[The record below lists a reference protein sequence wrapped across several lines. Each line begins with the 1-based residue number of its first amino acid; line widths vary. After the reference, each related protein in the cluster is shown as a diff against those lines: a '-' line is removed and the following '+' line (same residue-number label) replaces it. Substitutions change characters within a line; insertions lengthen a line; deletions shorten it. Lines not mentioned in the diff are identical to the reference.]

1 MAKPMIKMS
10 EKKQLCFDDILIV
23 PQHSYVESRSSI
35 ALGTNIGNESYLGL
49 PVIASPMDTVCESEM
64 AVAMA
69 KAGGLGII
77 HRFMPFE
84 KQLKEVSKSSAFG
97 MAVGAAIGA
106 KGNIEDQAIKL
117 IGAGACVILIDTA
130 NGHSQYAIDAVKRVR
145 DAVLGMAHIM
155 AGNVSTAEGYIR
167 LVEAGADSVR
177 VGIGGGSM
185 CTTRIIS
192 GHGIPT
198 LASIMLVKEAKD
210 SLGLN
215 AGIIADGGIRN
226 TGDMIKAFA
235 AGADAVMLG
244 SMLAGTEES
253 PGSVIINQDGKF
265 KSFRGM
271 ASKEAN
277 EGKDIPIAEGI
288 ATTVPYKGS
297 VNDILKDIRGGLGS
311 GCSYSGVHKLR
322 DLYKEA
328 MYVEV
333 SSLSNKES
341 TPHGKR

>member
-1 MAKPMIKMS
+1 MIKAYS
-10 EKKQLCFDDILIV
+10 NKQLCFDDILIV
-23 PQHSYVESRSSI
+23 PQHSYVDSRSSV
-35 ALGTNIGNESYLGL
+35 ALSMNIGRESYLGL

-64 AVAMA
+64 ARTMA
-69 KAGGLGII
+69 KNGGLGVI

-84 KQLKEVSKSSAFG
+84 RQLKEVSKAAESG
-97 MAVGAAIGA
+97 IAVGAAIGA
-106 KGNIEDQAIKL
+106 KGDIEKQAIKL
-117 IGAGACVILIDTA
+117 VGAGAALILIDTA
-130 NGHSQYAIDAVKRVR
+130 NGHSQYAIDAVKRVK
-145 DAVLGMAHIM
+145 DAILNLAHIM

-185 CTTRIIS
+185 CTTRIVS

-226 TGDMIKAFA
+226 TGDMIKSFA

-244 SMLAGTEES
+244 SMLAGTDES
-253 PGSVIINQDGKF
+253 PGNMIINKDGKF

-277 EGKDIPIAEGI
+277 EGKDIPIAEGVS
-288 ATTVPYKGS
+288 TTVPYKGS
-297 VNDILKDIRGGLGS
+297 VVNILNDIKGGLGS
-311 GCSYSGVHKLR
+311 GCSYSGVNKLR
-322 DLYKEA
+322 DLCKES

-341 TPHGKR
+341 IPHGKL

>member
-1 MAKPMIKMS
+1 MIKAYTN
-10 EKKQLCFDDILIV
+10 KQLCFDDILIV
-23 PQHSYVESRSSI
+23 PQHSYVNSRSSV
-35 ALGTNIGNESYLGL
+35 ALSMNIGRNSYLGL
-49 PVIASPMDTVCESEM
+49 PVIAAPMDTVCESDM
-64 AVAMA
+64 AYTMA
-69 KAGGLGII
+69 KGGGLGII

-84 KQLKEVSKSSAFG
+84 KQLKEVSKASANG
-97 MAVGAAIGA
+97 VAVGAAIGA
-106 KGNIEDQAIKL
+106 KGDIEEQAIRL
-117 IGAGACVILIDTA
+117 VGAGACVILIDTA

-145 DAVLGMAHIM
+145 DAVLNLAHIM
-155 AGNVSTAEGYIR
+155 AGNVSTAEGFIR

-185 CTTRIIS
+185 CTTRIVS

-198 LASIMLVKEAKD
+198 LASVMLVKEVKD
-210 SLGLN
+210 SLGLD

-244 SMLAGTEES
+244 SMLAGTDEA
-253 PGSVIINQDGKF
+253 PGSLIINENGRF

-277 EGKDIPIAEGI
+277 EGKDIPIAEGV
-288 ATTVPYKGS
+288 ATVVPYKGK
-297 VNDILKDIRGGLGS
+297 VEDILKDIRGGLGS
-311 GCSYSGVHKLR
+311 GCSYSGVNKLR
-322 DLYKEA
+322 YLHKEA

-341 TPHGKR
+341 MPHGK

>member
-1 MAKPMIKMS
+1 MIKALQQ
-10 EKKQLCFDDILIV
+10 KQLCFDDILMV

-35 ALGTNIGNESYLGL
+35 ALSMDIGFKSYLGL
-49 PVIASPMDTVCESEM
+49 PVIAAPMDTVCESSM
-64 AVAMA
+64 AIAMA
-69 KAGGLGII
+69 KNGGLGII

-84 KQLKEVSKSSAFG
+84 KQLKEVSKASAFG
-97 MAVGAAIGA
+97 LAVGAAIGA
-106 KGNIEDQAIKL
+106 KGDVEDQAIKL
-117 IGAGACVILIDTA
+117 VGAGACVILIDTA
-130 NGHSQYAIDAVKRVR
+130 NGHSQYAIDAVKRVK
-145 DAVLGMAHIM
+145 DAVLNLAHIM
-155 AGNVSTAEGYIR
+155 AGNVSTAEGFIR
-167 LVEAGADSVR
+167 LAEAGANSVR

-198 LASIMLVKEAKD
+198 LASVMMVKEAKD
-210 SLGLN
+210 THGLDV
-215 AGIIADGGIRN
+215 GIIADGGIRN

-253 PGSVIINQDGKF
+253 PGSVMINENGKF

-277 EGKDIPIAEGI
+277 EGKDIPIAEGV
-288 ATTVPYKGS
+288 ATLVPYKGS
-297 VNDILKDIRGGLGS
+297 VNDILKDIKGGLGS
-311 GCSYSGVHKLR
+311 GCSYSGVNKLR
-322 DLYKEA
+322 DLYKES

-333 SSLSNKES
+333 STLSNKES
-341 TPHGKR
+341 MPHGK